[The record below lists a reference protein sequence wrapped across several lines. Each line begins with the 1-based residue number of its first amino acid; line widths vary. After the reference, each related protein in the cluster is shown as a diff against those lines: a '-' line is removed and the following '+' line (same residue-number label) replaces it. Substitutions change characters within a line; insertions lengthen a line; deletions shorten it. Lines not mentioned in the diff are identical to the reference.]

1 MRLYSTKGK
10 VAEVSFQEAV
20 FKGLPDDNGLY
31 MPTHIPRLP
40 ASFFENIHE
49 LSFQEIAFEVTNT
62 LIGDEIPAEDIKTII
77 NDSMN
82 FEVPLIE
89 LNENTHI
96 LELFQGPSLAFKDFG
111 ARFMA
116 RVMSYFLQKESKNIN
131 ILVAT
136 SGDTGSAVAQGFL
149 GAKGIEVTILYPSGK
164 VSINQEKQLTTLG
177 QNITALEVDGVF
189 DDCQK
194 LVKTAFLDKELTTQ
208 MNLSSANSINIAR
221 LIPQSFYYF
230 WAYAQ
235 LAKTKKPLVFCT
247 PSGNFG
253 NLCGGLIA
261 YKMGLPVKHFIA
273 ATNANDIVPEYI
285 NSGTFNAKAS
295 VPTIS
300 NAMDVGNPSNFPR
313 MVALFGNEYEKVK
326 EMIAGFAF
334 DDEETK
340 LAITEIY
347 NDYEYVLC
355 PHTAVGYLGVQAYL
369 RDEKE
374 DINTVIL
381 ATAHPS
387 KFSDV
392 VEPVIGVA
400 PEMPTSLQEI
410 IKKEKVAIKM
420 STNFED
426 FKAFLLN

>member
-40 ASFFENIHE
+40 SSFFEKIHE

-62 LIGDEIPAEDIKTII
+62 LIGDEIPAEDIKAII

-89 LNENTHI
+89 LNENTHV

-116 RVMSYFLQKESKNIN
+116 RVMSYFLQKESKHIN

-164 VSINQEKQLTTLG
+164 VSVNQEKQLTTLG

-235 LAKTKKPLVFCT
+235 LASTKKPLVFCT

-313 MVALFGNEYEKVK
+313 MVALFGNEYEEVK
-326 EMIAGFAF
+326 QMIAGFAF

-340 LAITEIY
+340 LAITEVY
-347 NDYEYVLC
+347 HDYDYVLC

-369 RDEKE
+369 REEKE
-374 DINTVIL
+374 DINTVVL

-420 STNFED
+420 STDFED
-426 FKAFLLN
+426 FKAFLLK